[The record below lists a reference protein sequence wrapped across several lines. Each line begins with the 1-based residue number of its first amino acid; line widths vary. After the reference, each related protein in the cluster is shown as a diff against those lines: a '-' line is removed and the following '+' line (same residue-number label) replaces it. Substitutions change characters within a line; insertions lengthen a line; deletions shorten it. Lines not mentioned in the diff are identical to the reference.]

1 MADIFVERVFDSP
14 LRADQLEGPRM
25 ARASRLAALDVIWR
39 ESLLDRNG
47 RRMLCRFAAPDEAT
61 VCDALRQEAVRVEA
75 LWSGSIYTP
84 AAPSSSAPPAAGS
97 ARVLVQHRVEE
108 PVTFADLRTV
118 ENLCAWCLETHRIA
132 LVRMLLS
139 VDFKRIVYLYR
150 APDAESVR
158 LAHRQAGL
166 GLDLVWPYTEVAGC
180 LPAGRA
186 G

>member
-1 MADIFVERVFDSP
+1 MADVFVERLFDSP
-14 LRADQLEGPRM
+14 LRADELEGPRM
-25 ARASRLAALDVIWR
+25 AGASRLAARGVIWR

-47 RRMLCRFAAPDEAT
+47 RRMLCRFAARDEAA
-61 VCDALRQEAVRVEA
+61 VCEALRQEAVRFEA

-84 AAPSSSAPPAAGS
+84 AAPSSLACAAAGG
-97 ARVLVQHRVEE
+97 ARVLAQHRVEE
-108 PVTFADLRTV
+108 PVTFADLKTV
-118 ENLCAWCLETHRIA
+118 ENLCAWCLETHRIQ

-139 VDFKRIVYLYR
+139 IDFRRIVYLYR

-166 GLDLVWPYTEVAGC
+166 GLDLVWPYIEVAGC

-186 G
+186 A